1 MVHTVMHKNKLNL
14 SERMQVI
21 ADFVGKDEIVADIG
35 TDHGYIPLW
44 LLINDIT
51 ANVILADVNS
61 GPLERAAAN
70 TALYLE
76 NDGSYFPG
84 LDMRLGSGIE
94 VLSDGEADTV
104 IIAGMGGL
112 LIRDILSHDIMKT
125 RSLKKLILQPRNN
138 SSDLRRWMRSE
149 LCDFTIVRERVVK
162 EGKKYSEIICAVR
175 NESVTDEDAS
185 RVVLAADIEASLAL
199 PEDISLEIPCMYLA
213 DIDNTV
219 SEYLKK
225 RIQTE
230 EKIIASIEKNGRNKA
245 SERQLV
251 LTEKRLDNIK
261 KMADFCRRHI
271 HM

>member
-1 MVHTVMHKNKLNL
+1 M
-14 SERMQVI
+14 
-21 ADFVGKDEIVADIG
+21 
-35 TDHGYIPLW
+35 
-44 LLINDIT
+44 
-51 ANVILADVNS
+51 
-61 GPLERAAAN
+61 
-70 TALYLE
+70 
-76 NDGSYFPG
+76 
-84 LDMRLGSGIE
+84 
-94 VLSDGEADTV
+94 
-104 IIAGMGGL
+104 
-112 LIRDILSHDIMKT
+112 
-125 RSLKKLILQPRNN
+125 
-138 SSDLRRWMRSE
+138 
-149 LCDFTIVRERVVK
+149 CDFTIVRERVVK